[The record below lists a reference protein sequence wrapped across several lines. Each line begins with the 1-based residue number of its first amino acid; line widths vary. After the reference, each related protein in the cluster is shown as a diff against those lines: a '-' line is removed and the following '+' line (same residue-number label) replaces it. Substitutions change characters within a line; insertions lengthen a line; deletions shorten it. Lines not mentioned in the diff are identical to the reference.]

1 MAQTGMETSEIIS
14 GIINRTA
21 PDVLIVIDSLAA
33 RKLSRLTATIQ
44 ISNTGI
50 EPGSGVGNNRKAI
63 NKETMGIPVI
73 AIGVPT
79 VVDASTLVSDL
90 NPEVEEKASESQ
102 FYKSMYVTSK
112 DIDALIK
119 RISYTLSEA
128 VNICM
133 SSVI

>member
-1 MAQTGMETSEIIS
+1 
-14 GIINRTA
+14 
-21 PDVLIVIDSLAA
+21 
-33 RKLSRLTATIQ
+33 
-44 ISNTGI
+44 
-50 EPGSGVGNNRKAI
+50 
-63 NKETMGIPVI
+63 MGIPVI